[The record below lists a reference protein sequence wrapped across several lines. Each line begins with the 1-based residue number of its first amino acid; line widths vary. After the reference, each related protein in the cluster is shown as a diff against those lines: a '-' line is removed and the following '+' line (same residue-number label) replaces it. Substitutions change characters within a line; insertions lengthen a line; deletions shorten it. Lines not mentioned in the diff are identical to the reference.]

1 MASNLNFPNTERLMS
16 VGKHFLPF
24 PFDELNKTFQ
34 VRARGKARTS
44 PSIPLILLKCLNPTK
59 TKDLLI
65 FHNTTITLVN
75 KKVTTWTLGCH
86 WNLLTVLYTMMP
98 RTCSSMV
105 LPRSRRLRYC
115 VPVSASLQ
123 DRDRHNR
130 SSEYTKQTCGYL
142 WSEDPWKQEQL
153 ELHRLP
159 IVAPRTW
166 SSESWWRSRRPLQSQ
181 LLRPSL
187 SLPGLLIN

>member
-1 MASNLNFPNTERLMS
+1 MNLRES
-16 VGKHFLPF
+16 H
-24 PFDELNKTFQ
+24 
-34 VRARGKARTS
+34 S
-44 PSIPLILLKCLNPTK
+44 
-59 TKDLLI
+59 
-65 FHNTTITLVN
+65 
-75 KKVTTWTLGCH
+75 
-86 WNLLTVLYTMMP
+86 NLLTVLYTMMP

-187 SLPGLLIN
+187 SLPSARVIDQLEYRWQRFTSILLSTYKGVFFKWVSPEFA